1 MSADYSSTGM
11 GTVKCGNATL
21 ERRLTRQQVQRD
33 AAVSHK
39 IAATHANA
47 SPSSSLRGK
56 ATCAASYGIL
66 GSRPAGG
73 KSPRSRKIAYRPQI

>member
-21 ERRLTRQQVQRD
+21 KRRLTRQQVQRD
-33 AAVSHK
+33 AAVGHK

-47 SPSSSLRGK
+47 SPSSSFRC
-56 ATCAASYGIL
+56 ASTCAVPNGIL
-66 GSRPAGG
+66 GSRSGPG
-73 KSPRSRKIAYRPQI
+73 